1 MGPLPIILVMFAKS
15 FNPQIG
21 QARLVIDVESVL
33 LNQWRYQ
40 HAYSISQMR
49 KMRCDGRLD
58 GCGPCTQNQ
67 TPCRTTDRMTGIANE
82 RGHVKRLEHRIRD
95 LDNHIR
101 GLEGRLTSLGADV
114 KPFKLQSD
122 SSVAPLLQWNKDQE
136 QGSRQDWEA
145 EGSGASVNGDEAT
158 YSPSPNEKSTSPS
171 LDGANRLPEFRDGLA
186 GDNYLGVSSGNSF
199 ISSIRGTAMNVLG
212 AEIDLA
218 DYMSPDMDEPDSST
232 FGAEYPLNKSYRA
245 FVQTAYNSGPKPQE
259 VQLPPEK
266 EGRTYAEWYFRVIN
280 PYLPMLH
287 KPRFLAMV
295 RLHLYSDR

>member
-1 MGPLPIILVMFAKS
+1 MGPLPIIPAMFAKS
-15 FNPQIG
+15 FNPQIE

-33 LNQWRYQ
+33 LHQRKYQ
-40 HAYSISQMR
+40 NAYLISQMR

-114 KPFKLQSD
+114 KPFNLQSD
-122 SSVAPLLQWNKDQE
+122 SSAAPVL
-136 QGSRQDWEA
+136 QDWEA
-145 EGSGASVNGDEAT
+145 EGSVASGNGDEVT
-158 YSPSPNEKSTSPS
+158 YSPSPNGGSTSPS

-186 GDNYLGVSSGNSF
+186 GDNYLGVSSGSSF

-218 DYMSPDMDEPDSST
+218 DYMSPDMDEPDCST

-245 FVQTAYNSGPKPQE
+245 FVQTAYNSGPKPAK

-287 KPRFLAMV
+287 KPSFLAMV
-295 RLHLYSDR
+295 RLYMYLRR